1 MVRPRTCCRRQCEGK
16 VIMKNVKYLM
26 TAKGVES
33 IEKKMI
39 KSYNVS
45 ICVVERKEKAYKSRP
60 IPLVGAN
67 FVFTKEE
74 GKKEKNGC

>member
-1 MVRPRTCCRRQCEGK
+1 
-16 VIMKNVKYLM
+16 M
-26 TAKGVES
+26 TAKGMES
-33 IEKKMI
+33 IEKRMI
-39 KSYNVS
+39 KFYNVS

-74 GKKEKNGC
+74 GKKEKNAPLDASSTPLQIANLGLYCRNF